1 MTTKVHLRG
10 ENGAVLYF
18 DSAILPESIAHRLA
32 RGDLTRVT
40 ADGAPWDDTATE
52 PGDDGDVAPDGGEPP
67 AAPPDAP
74 PLPGA
79 KENRAVWTEFAI
91 AQGMDRA
98 KAASMT
104 KAQLVDELTKPPAAP

>member
-1 MTTKVHLRG
+1 MTLVHLRG

-18 DSAILPESIAHRLA
+18 DGPVLPESIAHRLA

-52 PGDDGDVAPDGGEPP
+52 TGDDDPADDPPGG
-67 AAPPDAP
+67 PPDAP
-74 PLPGA
+74 PLPGL

-98 KAASMT
+98 KAASLT
-104 KAQLVDELTKPPAAP
+104 KAQLIEELTNPPAAP